1 MGRFWKRPGPLG
13 SGIFTLPHPDLNF
26 RSAFDT
32 DYSLPRSHML
42 HVAAPQSINVEF
54 RCSQSEDLG
63 PDFERL
69 PEDQAKEICAKLDE
83 EEEKQGIVNPKPLVR
98 HVYMHF
104 AIGPQAVYHQPFK
117 HADPRDPL
125 NSAEVDATVAVDINV
140 VMRDD
145 DEPGF
150 EFTATLQGS
159 SNFIVLDPNRK
170 NPDVTDPNDLARS
183 DAFNQGQLQLQ
194 LAYYFKSFLVLG
206 TKLSFSLLVQAAG
219 SASYQYDPTKRQA
232 GMNYGLGIAGGG
244 GLDIELNENTSLS
257 PQCTVGPTGAFDGR
271 FNSTGGTV
279 DFTCS
284 VVIKGQ
290 FELGGGKKPAP
301 KKK

>member
-1 MGRFWKRPGPLG
+1 MARYWKRPGPLG
-13 SGIFTLPHPDLNF
+13 SGILTLPHADLSF
-26 RSAFDT
+26 RSAFDA
-32 DYSLPRSHML
+32 DYSLPRTHLL
-42 HVAAPQSINVEF
+42 HVAAPQSIQVEF
-54 RCSQSEDLG
+54 RCSQREDLG
-63 PDFERL
+63 PDYERL
-69 PEDQAKEICAKLDE
+69 PAEHAEEICAKLDA
-83 EEEKQGIVNPKPLVR
+83 EEEKRGIVTPKPLVR

-104 AIGPQAVYHQPFK
+104 SIGPQAVYHQPFR

-125 NSAEVDATVAVDINV
+125 NSAEVDATAAVDINI

-145 DEPGF
+145 DAPGF

-159 SNFIVLDPNRK
+159 SNFLVLDPNRQ
-170 NPDVTDPNDLARS
+170 NPDVRDPNDLARS
-183 DAFNQGQLQLQ
+183 DAFSQGQLQLQ
-194 LAYYFKSFLVLG
+194 LAYFFKSFEVLG

-219 SASYQYDPTKRQA
+219 SASYQYDPTKRKA
-232 GMNYGLGIAGGG
+232 GMSYGLGAGVGP

-279 DFTCS
+279 DFTCG

-290 FELGGGKKPAP
+290 FGGGTPAP